1 MIEMLAVVV
10 EVLRGHV
17 PVVGLL
23 LLRGVPARVLLL
35 LLRLGLLLLEQVVH
49 VSVLPAEGG
58 EVGEVLL
65 LALALLL
72 RRGAVVVV
80 VVVVVERVEVGGS
93 LGALERVGP
102 ELRLLLDLSTQMGAV
117 DLRLD

>member
-1 MIEMLAVVV
+1 MLAVVV

-72 RRGAVVVV
+72 RRGAVI